1 MSDQKTNFTDALSL
15 LKKNAEQRSYD
26 IWVPS
31 LNQNVKFRPLTTL
44 HHKKFVKSLIDSSL
58 FTTALNLHIYD
69 VIKQSCLDSSID
81 IDNLTVFDKLAICF
95 ALRKHNFKKS
105 YSVMLSEDEIR
116 DISLD
121 DLLAS
126 FKKKY
131 KDVEPG
137 EITEDSLTIKMTLP
151 TLKREREF
159 DAYIFSKHLS
169 NLNKSDENQ
178 VNQVLADLVLYGSIV
193 YIDSL
198 QIGDQFVDFSTLRV
212 DQKVELIGNLDA
224 LIFNS
229 LNEYIQKCT
238 EARGSLCSVE
248 INGLDDKPL
257 NVEIAIDAGFF
268 IDE

>member
-1 MSDQKTNFTDALSL
+1 MSEQKTNFADALSL

-26 IWVPS
+26 VWVPS
-31 LNQNVKFRPLTTL
+31 LNQNVKFKPLTTL

-58 FTTALNLHIYD
+58 FTTSLNLHIYD
-69 VIKQSCLDSSID
+69 VIKQSCLDSID
-81 IDNLTVFDKLAICF
+81 VDTLTAFDKLAICF
-95 ALRKHNFKKS
+95 ALRKHNFKKP
-105 YSVMLSEDEIR
+105 YSVLLSENESR

-121 DLLAS
+121 DLLAG
-126 FKKKY
+126 FKRKY
-131 KDVEPG
+131 KDIEPFEVKEG
-137 EITEDSLTIKMTLP
+137 SLVIKMSLP
-151 TLKREREF
+151 TLKRDKEF

-169 NLNKSDENQ
+169 NLNKTDENQ
-178 VNQVLADLVLYGSIV
+178 VNQVLSDLVLYGSIV

-198 QIGDQFVDFSTLRV
+198 AIGDQFIDFNTLRV

-224 LIFNS
+224 LIFNKLS
-229 LNEYIQKCT
+229 EYVQKCADT
-238 EARGSLCSVE
+238 RKELCSVD

>member
-1 MSDQKTNFTDALSL
+1 MSDQKTNFADALSL

-26 IWVPS
+26 VWVPS
-31 LNQNVKFRPLTTL
+31 LNQEVKFKPLTTL

-58 FTTALNLHIYD
+58 FTTSLNLHIYD
-69 VIKQSCLDSSID
+69 VIKQSCLDNSID
-81 IDNLTVFDKLAICF
+81 VDTLTVFDKSAICF
-95 ALRKHNFKKS
+95 ALRKHNFKKP
-105 YSVMLSEDEIR
+105 YSVLLSETENR

-121 DLLAS
+121 DLLVG

-131 KDVEPG
+131 KDIEQG
-137 EITEDSLTIKMTLP
+137 EISKGSLTIKLSLP

-159 DAYIFSKHLS
+159 DAYIFSKHLA
-169 NLNKSDENQ
+169 NLNKTDENQ

-198 QIGDQFVDFSTLRV
+198 TIGDQVVDFSTLRV

-238 EARGSLCSVE
+238 EARSNLCSIE

-257 NVEIAIDAGFF
+257 NVEISVDAGFF

>member
-1 MSDQKTNFTDALSL
+1 MSDQKTNFADALSL

-26 IWVPS
+26 VWVPS
-31 LNQNVKFRPLTTL
+31 LKQNVKFKPLTTL

-58 FTTALNLHIYD
+58 FTTTLNLHIYD
-69 VIKQSCLDSSID
+69 VIKQSCLDANVD

-95 ALRKHNFKKS
+95 ALRKHNFKKP
-105 YSVMLSEDEIR
+105 YSVMLSEDESR

-121 DLLAS
+121 NVLAG

-131 KDVEPG
+131 KDVESG
-137 EITEDSLTIKMTLP
+137 EITEGSLIINLSLP

-159 DAYIFSKHLS
+159 DSYIFSKHLA
-169 NLNKSDENQ
+169 NLNKADENQ

-198 QIGDQFVDFSTLRV
+198 SIGDQFVDFSTLRV

-224 LIFNS
+224 LIFNK
-229 LNEYIQKCT
+229 LNEYVQKCT
-238 EARGSLCSVE
+238 DARASLCSVE

>member
-1 MSDQKTNFTDALSL
+1 MSDQKTNFTDALNL

-26 IWVPS
+26 VWVPS
-31 LNQNVKFRPLTTL
+31 LNQSIKFKPLTTL
-44 HHKKFVKSLIDSSL
+44 HHKKFVKSLIDSNL
-58 FTTALNLHIYD
+58 FTTSLNLHIYD
-69 VIKQSCLDSSID
+69 VIKQSCLDAID
-81 IDNLTVFDKLAICF
+81 IDSLTVFDKLAICF
-95 ALRKHNFKKS
+95 ALRKHNFKKP
-105 YSVMLSEDEIR
+105 YSVLLSEDESR

-121 DLLAS
+121 GLLAN

-137 EITEDSLTIKMTLP
+137 KITEGSLTINLSLP

-159 DAYIFSKHLS
+159 DAYIFSKHLA
-169 NLNKSDENQ
+169 NLNKTDENQ

-198 QIGDQFVDFSTLRV
+198 SIGDQFVDFSTLRV

-224 LIFNS
+224 LIFNK
-229 LNEYIQKCT
+229 LNEYVQKCT
-238 EARGSLCSVE
+238 DARASLCSVE